1 MFTQSGSALLP
12 SSGPQRAA
20 AVETLKI
27 DLGCSLNNPVKMFH
41 ENPQFNSWLLRFVH
55 LQHDENIKFSAGL
68 SYNH

>member
-12 SSGPQRAA
+12 SSGPQRVA

-27 DLGCSLNNPVKMFH
+27 DLNNPVKMFR

-55 LQHDENIKFSAGL
+55 LQHDENIQFSAGL